1 MSTDELARRKGVK
14 PIDDPRSMAYDAF
27 ASDEELD
34 EFLVFIRDQRNA
46 DLT

>member
-34 EFLVFIRDQRNA
+34 EFVVFSGTSA
-46 DLT
+46 TPT